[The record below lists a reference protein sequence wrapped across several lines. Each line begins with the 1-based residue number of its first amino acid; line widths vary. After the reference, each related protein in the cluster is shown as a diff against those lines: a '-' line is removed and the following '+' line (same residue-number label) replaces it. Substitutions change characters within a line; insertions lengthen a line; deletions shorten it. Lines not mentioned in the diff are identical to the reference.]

1 MGRKS
6 FAYHR
11 REKNKIDLPAVS
23 EICRHSISAEDTRTR
38 SPAWVSSGCA
48 NHMVQASAGS
58 IRLFGINSATIRPLR
73 GEHLRFSPHLYNTMD
88 EIDEA
93 LSVLNSV

>member
-1 MGRKS
+1 MTPLNDSNASTILVLSHKDKS
-6 FAYHR
+6 R
-11 REKNKIDLPAVS
+11 NE
-23 EICRHSISAEDTRTR
+23 EIFECLKQENIFIS
-38 SPAWVSSGCA
+38 
-48 NHMVQASAGS
+48 
-58 IRLFGINSATIRPLR
+58 LR